1 MVTKFKY
8 KLDSK
13 GFVTRTPEYSFTAI
27 EGLSERLSGI
37 DNTDV
42 ITSIVDTTLKGEA
55 ERAMI
60 ESEDMWFKVQSTIQ
74 DMDIERVGLETRLAS
89 GDKYGNPLT
98 SEVQTT
104 IAARIAELKEGTLV
118 IKKEF
123 YNHYTRHTSIVDE
136 IIQTPY
142 TKALLNRTDLES
154 SNPYLAGLRGVTT
167 APMRPINKLSTVKET
182 EIRKELVRQKIGTI
196 IGDDKDLIA
205 DMSNALSALIKKV
218 SGVSIST
225 SEEASISKYVLR
237 QNEIAQIIASDYKK

>member
-123 YNHYTRHTSIVDE
+123 YNHYTRQTSIVDE